1 MNTYEFWNDMDKI
14 YDAILAFQEKSIE
27 FNKQF
32 INPWVKLGNVFDKNE
47 SAEEIIAHKNAIE
60 IDPKNAQNWYELAN
74 IYTRTGDFEKSI
86 QAYKRAIELGFE
98 TGELYKNLALAYSIT
113 AKHQDAIHIF
123 KKALEMLESNSEKAI
138 VWNHLGNVYRK
149 LDNYE
154 MALQAFQQADQFESM
169 KTSTVDE
176 LSATASQKDNVS
188 QPSGEPATVME
199 NIPVAENFIRAE
211 NNAVPI
217 NDPELDVSSTELNNN
232 IDHTQISSVV
242 HEVELPVAENDQ
254 VTHEINE
261 SNNDMQVILDIDF
274 SSGTINEATDEAD
287 LEVNNGPF
295 SMESIQEEPE
305 ANEETTEEV
314 YENVDNEPFSLEP
327 MQEELEANEETT
339 DEVHEYVDNEPFFLE
354 SIQEELDTNKE
365 TGEENPFAKILATSD
380 ENEMLTSSEHA
391 NDANEEVETR
401 QLSNDAHTLS
411 AYENY
416 LEDNDPDGN
425 NLSESVSDE
434 THNISMTPA
443 NVAVTNSEINME
455 ANEALTNEMDS
466 KNANVWNELGN
477 VYFNAGSYDDAIAAY
492 SKAIELDTQFAW
504 PYTNLASSYVHKERL
519 ADAILMYE
527 RGIELFSD
535 VKDKAVAW
543 NQLGNVYRQ
552 MNDYGNAIAAYQRA
566 DELDPRNIAITQQ
579 SRFSLLGNEKI
590 VQEAGYSV

>member
-86 QAYKRAIELGFE
+86 QAYKRTIELGFE
-98 TGELYKNLALAYSIT
+98 TGELYKNLALAYTIT

-123 KKALEMLESNSEKAI
+123 KKALEMLESNNEKAI

-154 MALQAFQQADQFESM
+154 MALQAFQQADQFETM

-217 NDPELDVSSTELNNN
+217 NDPELDASGTEQNNN
-232 IDHTQISSVV
+232 VDLTQISSVV

-287 LEVNNGPF
+287 LEVDNGPF
-295 SMESIQEEPE
+295 SMEPIQEKLEV
-305 ANEETTEEV
+305 NEETTEEV
-314 YENVDNEPFSLEP
+314 LENVDNEPFSLEP
-327 MQEELEANEETT
+327 IQEELEANEETT
-339 DEVHEYVDNEPFFLE
+339 DEVHEYVDNEPFSLE
-354 SIQEELDTNKE
+354 SIQEELDTNKA

-380 ENEMLTSSEHA
+380 ENEMLTSSAHA
-391 NDANEEVETR
+391 NDANEEAETL

-434 THNISMTPA
+434 TQKISMTPA

-535 VKDKAVAW
+535 LKDKAVAW

-566 DELDPRNIAITQQ
+566 DELDPRNIALTQQ